1 MAGEWISTEA
11 ETLLRFLDEMID
23 GSASV
28 FDIDA
33 EVASFAMMAALVA
46 AERLGISDATA
57 YQMRASALA
66 DVRRQGTSALG

>member
-1 MAGEWISTEA
+1 MAGEWISTET

-46 AERLGISDATA
+46 AERLGISDTTA

-66 DVRRQGTSALG
+66 DVRRQRTSALR